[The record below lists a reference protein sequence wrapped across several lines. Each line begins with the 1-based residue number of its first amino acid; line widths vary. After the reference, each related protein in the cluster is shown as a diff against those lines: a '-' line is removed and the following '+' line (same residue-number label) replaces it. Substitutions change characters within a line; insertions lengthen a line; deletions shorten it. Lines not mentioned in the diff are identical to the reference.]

1 MRRVAVLAVALV
13 LGPFTAAA
21 TSQEYPPNPKP
32 ISVDRS
38 VVAPG
43 DTIKISG
50 SKAPS
55 SAEVTI
61 QFFPGPIDIGT
72 AVAGTDGRWETDVTI
87 PADAT
92 AGEHILSAVTNGQ
105 VLATIP
111 VTVGRS
117 GVSAAETDGGG
128 RSSVVIAVLVLLA
141 VVGISI
147 AGLFV
152 ARRRRQAT
160 GMRL

>member
-1 MRRVAVLAVALV
+1 MLAVALV
-13 LGPFTAAA
+13 LGPLTATA

-61 QFFPGPIDIGT
+61 QFFPGPTDIGT

-92 AGEHILSAVTNGQ
+92 AGEHILGS
-105 VLATIP
+105 
-111 VTVGRS
+111 
-117 GVSAAETDGGG
+117 D
-128 RSSVVIAVLVLLA
+128 
-141 VVGISI
+141 
-147 AGLFV
+147 
-152 ARRRRQAT
+152 
-160 GMRL
+160 

>member
-1 MRRVAVLAVALV
+1 MRRAAVLAIALV
-13 LGPFTAAA
+13 LGPLTAAA
-21 TSQEYPPNPKP
+21 TAQEYPPNPKP

-50 SKAPS
+50 SEAPP

-61 QFFPGPIDIGT
+61 QFFPGPIDIGS
-72 AVAGTDGRWETDVTI
+72 AVAGTDGRWATDVTI

-92 AGEHILSAVTNGQ
+92 AGEHTLSAVTDGQ

-128 RSSVVIAVLVLLA
+128 LSSVLIPVLVVLA